1 MTEEQRQELRDL
13 LQNLSEF
20 ESNVEV
26 FVLMKDIQEALKLDI
41 TLREYKKIKKRARKR
56 RI

>member
-13 LQNLSEF
+13 LKNLSEF
-20 ESNVEV
+20 ESNAEV
-26 FVLMKDIQEALKLDI
+26 FILMKDIQEALKLDI
-41 TLREYKKIKKRARKR
+41 TLREYKKIKKRDRKR

>member
-13 LQNLSEF
+13 LKNLSEF
-20 ESNVEV
+20 ESNAEV
-26 FVLMKDIQEALKLDI
+26 FVLMSDIQEALKLDI